1 MTRQHGQPVE
11 PPQDLRERSFRFAL
25 RVLRVVQALPRDT
38 VGFVV
43 GRQLAR
49 AGTSIGAN
57 IEEAHGSHSRAEFV
71 RRMNIAR
78 GSARETLYWLRLTA
92 ELGLIP
98 RRRMEEILVESD
110 ELVRIL
116 VTVVKRL
123 RASEAGEE

>member
-1 MTRQHGQPVE
+1 LNRSETRTSESPE
-11 PPQDLRERSFRFAL
+11 DLRERSFRFAA
-25 RVLRVVQALPRDT
+25 RVLRLVQALPSNT

-43 GRQLAR
+43 GRQLAK
-49 AGTSIGAN
+49 AGTSVGAN

-78 GSARETLYWLRLTA
+78 GSARETLYWLRLIA
-92 ELGLIP
+92 ELGLIE
-98 RRRMEEILVESD
+98 RRRMEDILVESD

-123 RASEAGEE
+123 RASEASER